1 MPQHYLLTTNYPSST
16 TSQGFYNPVT
26 ILSPT
31 ICCKFWPGRKKK
43 TKNKKLA
50 VWPCPWTQE
59 NRSGKG
65 LRRSP
70 AEHQQLNF
78 EPRRSRKATL
88 VCTILS
94 NVCQGHQR
102 ATQLEYE
109 GRAIE
114 MTFKTNPTTP
124 NVAFAA
130 AIYHCT
136 ETYHYLAWW
145 QQDFGKAIESTP
157 PRSFH
162 LSLPRSFPPDVPSLP
177 PRAPS
182 FVPRHLSDTSSRGAE
197 LSPSAALSLDALPNM
212 LTLIS
217 SQGFKHTRKPH
228 QGQHQRLGAV
238 LLRSPLL
245 SCAVPWGQEPICW
258 VGSSRKW
265 SNPSDV
271 FSFFSLDTVSP
282 LAFASSFRYFHQP
295 SSWGCLSM
303 LLSPQAGQ
311 PSACFSSDTA

>member
-1 MPQHYLLTTNYPSST
+1 MAHVIAFLFLDFPPFPPWPCLGALCCPRPVNEPFYFLCRTFLFLPAVQEEVCIWMPQHYLLTTNYPSST

-102 ATQLEYE
+102 ANQLEYE

-124 NVAFAA
+124 SVAFAA

-136 ETYHYLAWW
+136 ETYHYLA
-145 QQDFGKAIESTP
+145 
-157 PRSFH
+157 
-162 LSLPRSFPPDVPSLP
+162 
-177 PRAPS
+177 
-182 FVPRHLSDTSSRGAE
+182 
-197 LSPSAALSLDALPNM
+197 
-212 LTLIS
+212 
-217 SQGFKHTRKPH
+217 
-228 QGQHQRLGAV
+228 
-238 LLRSPLL
+238 
-245 SCAVPWGQEPICW
+245 
-258 VGSSRKW
+258 
-265 SNPSDV
+265 
-271 FSFFSLDTVSP
+271 
-282 LAFASSFRYFHQP
+282 
-295 SSWGCLSM
+295 
-303 LLSPQAGQ
+303 
-311 PSACFSSDTA
+311 